1 MYTNNYRETRCKFI
15 VGEIKNMR
23 IKKRNEQKDI
33 VVLTLRFKNPKED
46 PRYGSSLEEVFYWSA
61 RYTNCRLEK
70 PGPPN
75 QLFFIKKNPQKARRK
90 QLSSVTR
97 GSSRRASRK
106 CSRRDANED
115 DESYINIQD
124 IEIENQTKNNKN
136 NGQNDIELLDRSDP
150 ESDIEIG
157 NEDTKEKDHDR
168 NDRYYVQWDDNF
180 VDNISIDNRKVRG
193 CTESRATL
201 NGILTTNYHFLSASS
216 LFYMLS
222 PTEYFE
228 EHLIQATNQ
237 ELLRAHD
244 KELTLGEFYCWL

>member
-1 MYTNNYRETRCKFI
+1 MYQYFQRIPISTIKEIYPNNNRDTRYKFAVGKITKIKMEKQKEQHIII
-15 VGEIKNMR
+15 V
-23 IKKRNEQKDI
+23 Q
-33 VVLTLRFKNPKED
+33 TLRYKTPKED
-46 PRYGSSLEEVFYWSA
+46 PRYWSSLEEVFYWSA

-70 PGPPN
+70 PGPHN
-75 QLFFIKKNPQKARRK
+75 QLFFIKKKTQKAHRK
-90 QLSSVTR
+90 QLPSTE
-97 GSSRRASRK
+97 RRRTSRK
-106 CSRRDANED
+106 RSRRDADED
-115 DESYINIQD
+115 DESYVNVEDTELETNNNRIND
-124 IEIENQTKNNKN
+124 
-136 NGQNDIELLDRSDP
+136 QNDVALSDRSDP

-157 NEDTKEKDHDR
+157 NEDNKEKDIDR
-168 NDRYYVQWDDNF
+168 NDRYYVKWDDGF

-237 ELLRAHD
+237 ELLRAYD
-244 KELTLGEFYCWL
+244 K